1 MENTNVTEQSTNEI
15 MPMAASGETN
25 FASLTEKTIPASG
38 DMFLMEDSE
47 DTKKINYDKLAD
59 AILNKLTSKTYSGL
73 ETTAKN
79 FVAAINELNSKR
91 YVQILSNQAVT
102 GANETME
109 IDVSKYKRGML
120 FVLFNAGGSTQ
131 QSNILYS
138 FSKSN
143 NNKTSL
149 VEMIN
154 KNQQA
159 SGYKIES
166 VALNQDT
173 LEITT
178 GIYGGSMIV
187 IYFGV

>member
-79 FVAAINELNSKR
+79 FVTAINELNSKR
-91 YVQILSNQAVT
+91 YVQILSNQEVI

-138 FSKSN
+138 FSRSS

-149 VEMIN
+149 MEMIN

-178 GIYGGSMIV
+178 GRYGGSMIV